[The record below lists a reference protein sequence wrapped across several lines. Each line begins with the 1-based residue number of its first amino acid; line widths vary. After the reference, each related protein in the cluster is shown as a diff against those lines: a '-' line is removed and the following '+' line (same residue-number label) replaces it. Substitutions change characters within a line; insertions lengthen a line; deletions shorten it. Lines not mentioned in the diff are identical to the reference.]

1 MYRSVLIAIAL
12 AVSTGCEKRKGPEFT
27 ATAPVV
33 PWHDL
38 IDEDATLPDDDFI
51 LYTTGATK
59 GLFPISLAVAR
70 IAAIQ
75 PDEPAPPEPDEYE
88 LALNMEPLHK
98 FLQWNSAFDDLR
110 AVSEVFPLSRIAMNG
125 QPVSMASVVD
135 ATQSVTGR
143 LCLLYTAAD
152 IGPTESEIRGVLYR
166 VSDGQPLAAIHAR
179 GIYVEPED
187 DEEEE
192 TDEAEEPES
201 ELDELLTPC
210 TPRLVAEHRFRS
222 LTRDCILKLL
232 ANDEPVEPAPEEG
245 WVPEAPL
252 APQIWPPINQNW

>member
-27 ATAPVV
+27 ATDPAV
-33 PWHDL
+33 PWRDL
-38 IDEDATLPDDDFI
+38 IDEGAPLPDDDFI
-51 LYTTGATK
+51 LYTSEATK
-59 GLFPISLAVAR
+59 GLFPVSLAVAR

-98 FLQWNSAFDDLR
+98 FLQWNSAFDDMR
-110 AVSEVFPLSRIAMNG
+110 SVSEVFPLSRIAMNG
-125 QPVSMASVVD
+125 QRVSMSSVVD
-135 ATQSVTGR
+135 ATQAMTGR
-143 LCLLYTAAD
+143 LCLLYAAAD
-152 IGPTESEIRGVLYR
+152 IGPTESEISGVLYR

-179 GIYVEPED
+179 GIYVEPEED
-187 DEEEE
+187 DKEAA
-192 TDEAEEPES
+192 EAEEPEN
-201 ELDELLTPC
+201 ELEALLSPC
-210 TPRLVAEHRFRS
+210 TPRLVAEQRFRS

-245 WVPEAPL
+245 WVPQGPL
-252 APQIWPPINQNW
+252 APQIWPPVNRNW